1 MKVFFGNGK
10 TIMGKTLLIAVAL
23 FSAATAA
30 MAHKVKCFAAA
41 DGAKVA
47 GYAWMSG
54 GARPKGVPFKV
65 MDPSGAVLL
74 EGKTDGKGEF
84 SFVPPK
90 HCDLTIIVYAGPGH
104 EGKFTIRADE
114 LPDADAESASAD
126 SADSAEKGARAEPAS
141 SKPAAAPSAAER
153 SPVSAISVSG
163 NNIGELVERAVSKQI
178 APLRA
183 ELAEFEDR
191 ETFRDVFAGLGYIAG
206 IAGAAFFFLGTKRK
220 NARKEESGR

>member
-90 HCDLTIIVYAGPGH
+90 RCDLTIIVYAGPGH

-114 LPDADAESASAD
+114 LPDADAENA

-141 SKPAAAPSAAER
+141 SKPAAAPSPANP
-153 SPVSAISVSG
+153 SPVPAISVSG
-163 NNIGELVERAVSKQI
+163 KNIGELVERAVSEQI

-220 NARKEESGR
+220 NARKEERGR